1 MTEAGRRGGIGM
13 RSIRWAR
20 IGDILLALLVGIGA
34 IVWAV
39 DAANRTETRLEAR
52 AERSAR

>member
-1 MTEAGRRGGIGM
+1 
-13 RSIRWAR
+13 
-20 IGDILLALLVGIGA
+20 LALLVGIGA

-39 DAANRTETRLEAR
+39 DAANRTETRLQAR

>member
-1 MTEAGRRGGIGM
+1 M

-20 IGDILLALLVGIGA
+20 LGDILLALLVGMVA
-34 IVWAV
+34 IAWAV
-39 DAANRTETRLEAR
+39 DAANRTEARLEAR

>member
-1 MTEAGRRGGIGM
+1 MG
-13 RSIRWAR
+13 SIRWAR
-20 IGDILLALLVGIGA
+20 LGDILLALLVGIGA

-39 DAANRTETRLEAR
+39 DAANRTEARLEAR